1 VRNEALKASG
11 NTSQDYDKYFESIH
25 KCARHYARS
34 VYRAEKAIELLRADR
49 GCVLSV
55 GVGSL
60 GEARKLKEAGFEV
73 TICDISPLAIQFAKK
88 ENFKAFECDIAK
100 NPPGGEYDYIFA
112 LEVLE
117 HLVNPLAAIRNL
129 IVALKDSGTMVI
141 SLPNEFNIWARL
153 MMLIGRP
160 PFGGHDWHHLRFFN
174 REFGGKLFA
183 EAGLKILRKT
193 YCPLMPL
200 QWSRRCGELLQSIR
214 PSLFS
219 LTTIWVLEPKLDFQ
233 TGGGGRGIS
242 KK

>member
-1 VRNEALKASG
+1 MVNEALKAIG
-11 NTSQDYDKYFESIH
+11 NTSQDYDKYFESIQ
-25 KCARHYARS
+25 KCGRHYVRS
-34 VYRAEKAIELLRADR
+34 VYRAEKAIELLRANS
-49 GCVLSV
+49 GCALSV

-60 GEARKLKEAGFEV
+60 GEAKKLKEAGFEV
-73 TICDISPLAIQFAKK
+73 TICDISPLAVQFAKK
-88 ENFKAFECDIAK
+88 ENFMVFQCDIAK
-100 NPPGGEYDYIFA
+100 NSPDGKYDFIFA

-129 IVALKDSGTMVI
+129 VAALKDSGTMVI
-141 SLPNEFNIWARL
+141 SLPNEFHIWARL

-174 REFGGKLFA
+174 RKLGEKLFA
-183 EAGLKILRKT
+183 EAGLNILRKT

-200 QWSRRCGELLQSIR
+200 QWSCHCGELLQSIW

-219 LTTIWVLEPKLDFQ
+219 LTTIWALEPKQ
-233 TGGGGRGIS
+233 NVS